1 MKITLLC
8 FIAFTTIGCA
18 SNGEKKNS
26 TAKNDIGYKCVK
38 IAVTGTMFPK
48 KYCSTKNQRNEAAE
62 KGKELLKESRGI
74 HIIDGNTP
82 IGQ

>member
-48 KYCSTKNQRNEAAE
+48 KY
-62 KGKELLKESRGI
+62 
-74 HIIDGNTP
+74 
-82 IGQ
+82 